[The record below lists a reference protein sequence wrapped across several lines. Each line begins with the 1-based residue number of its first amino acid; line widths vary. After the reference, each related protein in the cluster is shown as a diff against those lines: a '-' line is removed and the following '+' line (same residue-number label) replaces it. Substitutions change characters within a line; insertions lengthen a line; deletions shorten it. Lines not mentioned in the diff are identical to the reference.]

1 MIIILTISSSWC
13 LFLGWKCVMMIK
25 LFPTWRLFLE
35 FGSWRRIPNIPMLFH
50 FLFFY
55 QSYIFVISL
64 RLFIWKICRS
74 HKNMSTLSILGL
86 INIQEGWVLFW
97 VICINT
103 FFHWVVF
110 VWNDIFVTVQRVTQ
124 AVAKCDPG
132 LYIFRVHQRSSV
144 ITKHGHMDTGDMGV
158 LSQCLLSAITSC
170 PDSRTHHQG
179 WCVISLKACLCR
191 RGI

>member
-1 MIIILTISSSWC
+1 MIIILTINSSWC
-13 LFLGWKCVMMIK
+13 LFLGWKRVMMIK

-50 FLFFY
+50 FLIFY
-55 QSYIFVISL
+55 LSYIFVISL

-103 FFHWVVF
+103 FFHWAVF

-124 AVAKCDPG
+124 AVTKCDPG

-170 PDSRTHHQG
+170 PDSRAHHQG